1 MGLAHFQLTL
11 NAHPR
16 SVLRLLQ
23 ITEYD
28 FLRLHASSEDAVVS
42 QDLAKV
48 LVDAFPG
55 HDAETAFAK
64 IFGETSPGWEVREG
78 SGTTIIIETGCGYG
92 ICRLL
97 VRIHDLSLLQQAFR
111 QPVRSNLTSGRR
123 SCAAAPQSRLR
134 RVWLRKTGPTFL
146 SAIEANGDRRSV

>member
-78 SGTTIIIETGCGYG
+78 SGTTIIIETGPDGAD
-92 ICRLL
+92 LAAL
-97 VRIHDLSLLQQAFR
+97 IHALDLAAPEALQQEMHYV
-111 QPVRSNLTSGRR
+111 PKLPG
-123 SCAAAPQSRLR
+123 AASR
-134 RVWLRKTGPTFL
+134 P
-146 SAIEANGDRRSV
+146 IGDRLN